1 MFDGYPVV
9 IVRGL
14 ELEVAIIQMTWG
26 AKELLRGSQPHDS
39 S

>member
-14 ELEVAIIQMTWG
+14 ELEVAIIQM
-26 AKELLRGSQPHDS
+26 GSQGATTRLPTT
-39 S
+39 